1 MLLYGCTEGQVRERV
16 APCRQQGFWEILPA
30 FRDGE
35 IYSLLVVG
43 DGYRAWERALFGMKK
58 CILAVV
64 RVAIC
69 SGCSMVWV
77 WPYVRLFMSM
87 IWCIDDSSCLAHGV
101 RSFSNDYSQDKLRN
115 ALHIIIV
122 LTPPKCNCSK
132 LWNTAKENSVWL
144 FVSV

>member
-16 APCRQQGFWEILPA
+16 ASCRQQGFWDILPA

-43 DGYRAWERALFGMKK
+43 DGYRAWERALLGMKK

-69 SGCSMVWV
+69 SGCSMV
-77 WPYVRLFMSM
+77 
-87 IWCIDDSSCLAHGV
+87 
-101 RSFSNDYSQDKLRN
+101 
-115 ALHIIIV
+115 
-122 LTPPKCNCSK
+122 
-132 LWNTAKENSVWL
+132 
-144 FVSV
+144 